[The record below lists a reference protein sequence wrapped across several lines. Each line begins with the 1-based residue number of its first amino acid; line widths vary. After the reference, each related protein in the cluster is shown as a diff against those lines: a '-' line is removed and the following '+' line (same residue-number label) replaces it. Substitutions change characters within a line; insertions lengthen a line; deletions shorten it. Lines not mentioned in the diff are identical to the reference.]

1 MSDKREEELTKDKE
15 RTCTQGHKY
24 EKRDESTKE
33 KRNRWRKNLNIRTQ
47 TRKMW
52 QEHKKKRKAEKERT
66 CIQGHKNA
74 IQNEITKEKKKR
86 KRKART

>member
-1 MSDKREEELTKDKE
+1 
-15 RTCTQGHKY
+15 
-24 EKRDESTKE
+24 
-33 KRNRWRKNLNIRTQ
+33 
-47 TRKMW
+47 MW